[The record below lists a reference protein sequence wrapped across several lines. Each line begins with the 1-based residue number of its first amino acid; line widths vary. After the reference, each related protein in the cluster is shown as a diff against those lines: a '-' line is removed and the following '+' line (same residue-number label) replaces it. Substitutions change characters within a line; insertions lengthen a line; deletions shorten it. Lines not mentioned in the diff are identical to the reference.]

1 MALYNHPPSSSSTE
15 SIDSLNSVPGT
26 TTSSIS
32 SASDGDG
39 RSLRERRGVTFF
51 ISFTRPDFG
60 PIIPAKGHLEPRA
73 GSLPR
78 RRKGSAPRP
87 APTKI
92 VVDAN
97 MGAGF
102 F

>member
-1 MALYNHPPSSSSTE
+1 MTLYNHPPSSSSTE
-15 SIDSLNSVPGT
+15 SLDSLDSELGT
-26 TTSSIS
+26 TASSMQ
-32 SASDGDG
+32 SASDGEG

-51 ISFTRPDFG
+51 ISFTRPNLG
-60 PIIPAKGHLEPRA
+60 PVIPAKGHLEPRA

-78 RRKGSAPRP
+78 RRKASAPRI

-92 VVDAN
+92 VVEAN